1 MKPAPFDYARP
12 RNLQEAVELLAAR
25 PDEAKILAGGQSLV
39 PMMAFRLA
47 TPDVLI
53 DLNGVGELE
62 GVRLEDGD
70 LVLGAMARHRDAEDF
85 RGLRDRCALVA
96 DAVGLIGH
104 PAIRNRGTVGG
115 SIAHA
120 DPAAE
125 WPAVLTALGGSVVA
139 AGPNGSRTIGA
150 GELFDTYFTTTL
162 AADEILAEVHLP
174 LPPAGAGSAF
184 IELARRHGDFA
195 LAGAA
200 VVLELDGEI
209 VAEARVVLI
218 GVADRPF
225 RAVTAESF
233 LRGAAATDE
242 TLALAAASIGPEIEP
257 MSDVHGSSDYRRH
270 VAGVMLQ
277 RALETA
283 RSRVTA

>member
-1 MKPAPFDYARP
+1 VKPAPFDYARP

-47 TPDVLI
+47 TPDILI

-62 GVRLEDGD
+62 GVRLEDGA

-125 WPAVLTALGGSVVA
+125 WPGVLSALGGSVVA
-139 AGPNGSRTIGA
+139 AGPNGNRTIDA

-162 AADEILAEVHLP
+162 AADEILAEIRLP

-195 LAGAA
+195 LAGAG

-225 RAVTAESF
+225 RAVTAESL

-242 TLALAAASIGPEIEP
+242 TFAVAAASIGPEIEP

-270 VAGVMLQ
+270 VAGVMLR

-283 RSRVTA
+283 RSRATP